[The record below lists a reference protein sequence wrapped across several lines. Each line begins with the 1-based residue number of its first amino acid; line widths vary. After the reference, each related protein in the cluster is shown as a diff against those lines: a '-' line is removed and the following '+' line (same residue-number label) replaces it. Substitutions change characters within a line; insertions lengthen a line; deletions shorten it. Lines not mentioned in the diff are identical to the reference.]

1 MTSADVSPIRLTLA
15 RFSRY
20 ERSQWLARST
30 AVLDATELGRVA
42 AISDPDARAQH
53 AIGRALV
60 RLAAA
65 DACHCDPADVRV
77 AVSDSGKLILPE
89 LPSLHVSVAHAHRA
103 VVVASTSGAAI
114 GVDIEHP
121 AATVPEPRRLAQR
134 LFASAEAGRLSALP
148 EELLADRFTSVWTIK
163 EAVGKALGVG
173 IIPALEQVV
182 VETAGIDPGSGGGE
196 LRLATVGI
204 GPAAESWTL
213 HQLVAPGG
221 LEKIAVAVPAPGVG
235 LEPISVLRLEGFARA
250 LGAQGATARRRAGS
264 ARRRALR

>member
-1 MTSADVSPIRLTLA
+1 MSPIRLTLA

-42 AISDPDARAQH
+42 AISDPDTRAQH

-65 DACHCDPADVRV
+65 AACQGDPAEVRV
-77 AVSDSGKLILPE
+77 AVSDSGKPTLPD
-89 LPSLHVSVAHAHRA
+89 LPSLHVNVAHAHRA
-103 VVVASTSGAAI
+103 VVVASASGAPV

-121 AATVPEPRRLAQR
+121 AATVLQPRRLAQR
-134 LFASAEAGRLSALP
+134 LFTTAEASTLSALP
-148 EELLADRFTSVWTIK
+148 EDLLADRFASVWTIK
-163 EAVGKALGVG
+163 EAVGKAVGVG

-182 VETAGIDPGSGGGE
+182 VETTGIDPGSGGVD
-196 LRLATVGI
+196 LRLAAVGV
-204 GPAAESWTL
+204 GPPAESWTL

-221 LEKIAVAVPAPGVG
+221 LERIAVAVPAPGVG
-235 LEPISVLRLEGFARA
+235 LEPISVLSLEGFARA
-250 LGAQGATARRRAGS
+250 VGAQGATARRRAGS